1 MDRQKL
7 LAVIAAVALVAIAA
21 VVYYENRKSH
31 APEEASGPPV
41 TARQPPEPAIRNP
54 VPEVPAETPAT
65 GPQRE
70 RLRRSAIRCRRVVGR
85 DAVSQFLAPNDVIR
99 RMVVTVDNLPRKKV
113 AVERRPILPTGGTF
127 ATSGSDESL
136 TLSPNNYA
144 RYAPLV
150 RLVEAA
156 DANQLAALYFRYY
169 PLFQRAYED
178 LGYPKGVFQ
187 RSAGG
192 SDRRRARDAARQRA
206 RSNWCSRACST
217 SLPTRRS
224 SLRSAGQ
231 KLLMRMG
238 TENAAAF
245 KAKLTEVRNIIVTQK
260 PAAGT

>member
-31 APEEASGPPV
+31 APEEAAAPP
-41 TARQPPEPAIRNP
+41 AAPQQAPEPAIRNP
-54 VPEVPAETPAT
+54 VPEVPAETPLPALKESD
-65 GPQRE
+65 GPFRDS
-70 RLRRSAIRCRRVVGR
+70 LSGVVGR

-99 RMVVTVDNLPRKKV
+99 RIVVTVDNLPRKKV
-113 AVERRPILPTGGTF
+113 AVERRPMLPTGGTF
-127 ATSGSDESL
+127 ATSGSEESL

-156 DANQLAALYFRYY
+156 DAKQLTALYFRYY

-178 LGYPKGVFQ
+178 LGYPNAYFNDRLVEVIDDVLATPQVNGPIRLVQPRVFYEF
-187 RSAGG
+187 A
-192 SDRRRARDAARQRA
+192 DPALEA
-206 RSNWCSRACST
+206 
-217 SLPTRRS
+217 
-224 SLRSAGQ
+224 RSAGQ
-231 KLLMRMG
+231 KLLLRMG
-238 TENAAAF
+238 TENAAAL
-245 KAKLTEVRNIIVTQK
+245 KAKLTEVRNIIVSKK

>member
-7 LAVIAAVALVAIAA
+7 LAVIAAVALVAIAS

-41 TARQPPEPAIRNP
+41 TSRQAPEPAIRNP
-54 VPEVPAETPAT
+54 VPEVPAETPL
-65 GPQRE
+65 P
-70 RLRRSAIRCRRVVGR
+70 AINESDAPFRDSLSGVFGR

-99 RMVVTVDNLPRKKV
+99 RMVVTIDNLPRKKV

-150 RLVEAA
+150 RMVEAA
-156 DANQLAALYFRYY
+156 DAKQLTALYFRYY
-169 PLFQRAYED
+169 PLFQGAYED
-178 LGYPKGVFQ
+178 LGYPKGYFNDRLVVVIDDMLATPQVKGPIKLVQPRVFYEFADPALE
-187 RSAGG
+187 SK
-192 SDRRRARDAARQRA
+192 
-206 RSNWCSRACST
+206 
-217 SLPTRRS
+217 
-224 SLRSAGQ
+224 SAGQ
-231 KLLMRMG
+231 KLLIRMG
-238 TENAAAF
+238 TENAAAL

-260 PAAGT
+260 SVTSP

>member
-7 LAVIAAVALVAIAA
+7 LAAIAAVALVVIAA

-31 APEEASGPPV
+31 APEEPLAPPAA
-41 TARQPPEPAIRNP
+41 ARQPPEPAIRNP
-54 VPEVPAETPAT
+54 VPEVPAETPLPALKESD
-65 GPQRE
+65 GPFRDS
-70 RLRRSAIRCRRVVGR
+70 LSGVVGR

-99 RMVVTVDNLPRKKV
+99 RIVVTVDNLPRKKV

-127 ATSGSDESL
+127 ATSGSEESL

-178 LGYPKGVFQ
+178 LGYPNAYFNDRLVEVIDDVLATPHVNGPIKLVQPRVFYEF
-187 RSAGG
+187 A
-192 SDRRRARDAARQRA
+192 DPALEAK
-206 RSNWCSRACST
+206 
-217 SLPTRRS
+217 
-224 SLRSAGQ
+224 SAGQ
-231 KLLMRMG
+231 KLLLRMG
-238 TENAAAF
+238 TENAAAI
-245 KAKLTEVRNIIVTQK
+245 KAKLTEIRNIIVSKK
-260 PAAGT
+260 PAP